1 MNDDRRIYLS
11 KARMW
16 TLNFLLLAL
25 IVVLA
30 ACDSSSVSRTAN
42 KSGQPIKDTTV
53 MTQASSHIYLYGEI
67 HAEAKI
73 MDKEFELWSDYY
85 QNEGMRHLF
94 VEHPYYTA
102 EYLNLWMQADNDD
115 ILEAIYKDWEGTAA
129 HTPHTKTFF
138 KKIKKECPE
147 TIFHGTDVGHQYDS
161 TGIRFLSY
169 LEANDLT
176 ESEQYTLTTE
186 AIQQGRVYYSK
197 EDDVYRENKMTEN
210 FIREFEKLDGES
222 IMGIYGVAH
231 TGLDGMDYHTQSV
244 PSMANQLQEHYGDN
258 LSSEDLSW
266 VFRDIEPLRVDYIT
280 LRGKK
285 YEAAYFG
292 KQDLTGFKDYAYRE
306 FWRLE
311 GAYEDLKDLTLTEN
325 VLPYN
330 NYPMLIETGQAFEIR
345 YTKVDDTI
353 EIEHHLSTG
362 KVWEGMDST
371 QQIIV
376 E

>member
-1 MNDDRRIYLS
+1 MNDNRKIYLA
-11 KARMW
+11 KAK
-16 TLNFLLLAL
+16 LLIVNCLLLAL

-53 MTQASSHIYLYGEI
+53 MTQASGHIYLYGEI

-186 AIQQGRVYYSK
+186 AIQQGRLYYSK

-210 FIREFEKLDGES
+210 FIREFEKLGGES

-345 YTKVDDTI
+345 YTKVDNSI

>member
-1 MNDDRRIYLS
+1 MNDNRRIYLA
-11 KARMW
+11 KVKM
-16 TLNFLLLAL
+16 LIVNFLLLAL

-30 ACDSSSVSRTAN
+30 ACDSSSVSKTAN

-176 ESEQYTLTTE
+176 ESEQYTLTAE
-186 AIQQGRVYYSK
+186 AIQQGRLYYSK

-210 FIREFEKLDGES
+210 FIREFEKLGGES

-330 NYPMLIETGQAFEIR
+330 NYPMLIETGQAFEIK
-345 YTKVDDTI
+345 YTKVDNSI

>member
-1 MNDDRRIYLS
+1 MNDNRRIYLA
-11 KARMW
+11 KVKM
-16 TLNFLLLAL
+16 LIVNFLLLAL

-30 ACDSSSVSRTAN
+30 ACDSSSVSKTAN

-147 TIFHGTDVGHQYDS
+147 TIFHGTDVGHQYAS

-176 ESEQYTLTTE
+176 ESEQYTLTAE
-186 AIQQGRVYYSK
+186 AIQQGRLYYSK

-244 PSMANQLQEHYGDN
+244 PSMANQLQEHYGDS

-330 NYPMLIETGQAFEIR
+330 NYPMLIEIGQAFEIK
-345 YTKVDDTI
+345 YTKVDNSI

>member
-1 MNDDRRIYLS
+1 MNDNRRIYLA
-11 KARMW
+11 KVKM
-16 TLNFLLLAL
+16 LIVNFLLLAL

-30 ACDSSSVSRTAN
+30 ACGSSSVSKTAN

-176 ESEQYTLTTE
+176 ESEQYTLTAE
-186 AIQQGRVYYSK
+186 AIQQGRLYYSK

>member
-16 TLNFLLLAL
+16 TLTYLLLAL

-30 ACDSSSVSRTAN
+30 ACDSSSVSKTAN

-210 FIREFEKLDGES
+210 FIREFEKLGGES

-311 GAYEDLKDLTLTEN
+311 GAYEDLMDLTLTEN

>member
-1 MNDDRRIYLS
+1 MNENQRIYLA
-11 KARMW
+11 KVKM
-16 TLNFLLLAL
+16 LIVNFLLLAL

-30 ACDSSSVSRTAN
+30 ACDSSSVSKRAN

-176 ESEQYTLTTE
+176 ESEQYTLTAE
-186 AIQQGRVYYSK
+186 AIQQGRLYYSK

-345 YTKVDDTI
+345 YTKVDDSI

>member
-1 MNDDRRIYLS
+1 MNDNRKIYLA
-11 KARMW
+11 KAK
-16 TLNFLLLAL
+16 LLIVNCLLLAL

-53 MTQASSHIYLYGEI
+53 MTQASGHIYLYGEI

-186 AIQQGRVYYSK
+186 AIQQGRLYYSK

>member
-1 MNDDRRIYLS
+1 MNENQRIYLA
-11 KARMW
+11 KVKM
-16 TLNFLLLAL
+16 LIVNFLLLAL

-30 ACDSSSVSRTAN
+30 ACDSSSVSKTAN

-138 KKIKKECPE
+138 KKIKKEFPE

-176 ESEQYTLTTE
+176 ESEQYTLTAE
-186 AIQQGRVYYSK
+186 AIQQGRLYYSK

-244 PSMANQLQEHYGDN
+244 PSMANQLQEHFGDN

-345 YTKVDDTI
+345 YTKVDDSI

>member
-1 MNDDRRIYLS
+1 MNDNRRIYLA
-11 KARMW
+11 KVKM
-16 TLNFLLLAL
+16 LIVNFLLLAL

-30 ACDSSSVSRTAN
+30 ACDSSSVSKTAN